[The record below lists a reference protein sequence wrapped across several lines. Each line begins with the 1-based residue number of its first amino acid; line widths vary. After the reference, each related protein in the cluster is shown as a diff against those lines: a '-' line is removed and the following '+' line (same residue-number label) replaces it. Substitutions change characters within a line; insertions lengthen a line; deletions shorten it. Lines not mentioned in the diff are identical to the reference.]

1 MDFRLVHWRFCF
13 CKKVRIE
20 LAEWLSDPILNNN
33 AVRVSENIILPGGST
48 EENKHFNYH
57 GVQCPLYLCCSRIG
71 RDDLLWKVEKNLH
84 ALKFVHRLPRE
95 TLMSIWETLR
105 WLPIPATSTTYVT
118 EFLSTRQISLFPLKF
133 DFWGGLKALYIVKP
147 SSVTRRNIMDGMGNG
162 LGIVYT
168 PHQCWY
174 SARKS
179 PY

>member
-1 MDFRLVHWRFCF
+1 MLEKIIISIIRRRF
-13 CKKVRIE
+13 
-20 LAEWLSDPILNNN
+20 W
-33 AVRVSENIILPGGST
+33 T
-48 EENKHFNYH
+48 EC
-57 GVQCPLYLCCSRIG
+57 QLG
-71 RDDLLWKVEKNLH
+71 RDDLLWKVEENFH

-118 EFLSTRQISLFPLKF
+118 EFLSTRQISLFPLKL
-133 DFWGGLKALYIVKP
+133 DFLGGLKALYIVKP

-174 SARKS
+174 SDRISPYGEKS
-179 PY
+179 PKVPLGASGTSITIPNTLPWWLYHYSTLCTTLGPF